1 MRIRRVDEPQYWRRL
16 SGFDFDMM
24 QRTWAVSLSPGAE
37 QRNRWSA
44 RAAGQDGSLN
54 YAGARSPA
62 ADALIDA
69 LLAAESRADFVSAVR
84 ALDRV
89 LLSGFYVV
97 PLFHVA
103 DYWLASDAALKHPS
117 TMPLLGVSIDTWW
130 REPR

>member
-1 MRIRRVDEPQYWRRL
+1 
-16 SGFDFDMM
+16 MM

-37 QRNRWSA
+37 QRNRWSS

-62 ADALIDA
+62 IDALIDA
-69 LLAAESRADFVSAVR
+69 TLGAETRPDFVAAVR

-103 DYWLASDAALKHPS
+103 DYWLAYDAALRHPPA
-117 TMPLLGVSIDTWW
+117 MPLLGVSIDTWW